1 MNEQQLKSALKTF
14 NLSRVSDETGM
25 SYMKL
30 YRWAKQG
37 GQISDEDLAILQN
50 FLKSILR
57 GD

>member
-1 MNEQQLKSALKTF
+1 MTEDQLKSALKTF

-30 YRWAKQG
+30 YRWAKQD
-37 GQISDEDLAILQN
+37 GQLSDEDLAILHD

-57 GD
+57 G